1 MSHSVKSNNKPL
13 SRPKFVE
20 AMEDLNLGIKCS
32 RPKAAAGEQA
42 RPYIFFG
49 IGERDTG
56 PRVRT
61 VENVANGRA
70 RAA

>member
-1 MSHSVKSNNKPL
+1 
-13 SRPKFVE
+13 
-20 AMEDLNLGIKCS
+20 MEDLNLGIKCS